1 MDDLAFDAQTRLPNL
16 FALLQDLR
24 GPLAR
29 AAGYLMLF
37 DIAEMSLI
45 NARYGPES
53 GDATVRRLAEA
64 LADVAEGW
72 RSPGATAYR
81 GGGDQFFLALPD
93 ADSADISPTTARIR
107 AAFRSIAAAAHPGF
121 ETLHCGSVRF
131 LPEQSVGERLAAC
144 YQQVYQ
150 SRQGLQAAPPA
161 LVFPWVNEVVEQL
174 ADHVLQT
181 VDLVRDMGALALT
194 DEVSGLPNH
203 RAAKGWLKDQQALF
217 VQTGEPYAILF
228 IDGDDLKEHN
238 ERFGYDAGNEL
249 VRNLGAELRRSLR
262 PHDRLSR
269 WLSGDE
275 FLAVLPNTRTDE
287 ALAIAER
294 LCTTI
299 QGRSRAWR
307 LPTSVSVGVA
317 SCPDDAQTAEALLH
331 AAEHANLA
339 AKRSG
344 KARAQRAQG

>member
-24 GPLAR
+24 GPLAG
-29 AAGYLMLF
+29 ATGYLMIF
-37 DIAEMSLI
+37 DIAEMRLI
-45 NARYGPES
+45 NTRFGREA
-53 GDATVRRLAEA
+53 GDATVQRLAEA

-72 RSPGATAYR
+72 SSPGATAYR
-81 GGGDQFFLALPD
+81 GGGDQFFLVLPN
-93 ADSADISPTTARIR
+93 AESADVPRTTARIS
-107 AAFRSIAAAAHPGF
+107 AAFRNIAAAHPGF

-131 LPEQSVGERLAAC
+131 QPEQSVGQRLAAC

-150 SRQGLQAAPPA
+150 SRQGVPAAPPA
-161 LVFPWVNEVVEQL
+161 LVFPWVNEVVDQL

-181 VDLVRDMGALALT
+181 LDLVRDMGALALT

-203 RAAKGWLKDQQALF
+203 RAAKSWLGDQHALF

-238 ERFGYDAGNEL
+238 ERFGYEAGNEL

-262 PHDRLSR
+262 ADDRLSR

-275 FLAVLPNTRTDE
+275 FLAVLPNTRTEE
-287 ALAIAER
+287 ALAIADH
-294 LCTTI
+294 LCSTI
-299 QGRSRAWR
+299 QRRSQAWL

-317 SCPDDAQTAEALLH
+317 SCPDDAQTPEALLH
-331 AAEHANLA
+331 SAEHANLA

-344 KARAQRAQG
+344 KARAQRAQH